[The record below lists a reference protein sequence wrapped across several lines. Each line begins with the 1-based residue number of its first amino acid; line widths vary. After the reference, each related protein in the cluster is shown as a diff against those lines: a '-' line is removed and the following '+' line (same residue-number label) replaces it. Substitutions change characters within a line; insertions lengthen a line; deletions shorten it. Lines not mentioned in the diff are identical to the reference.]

1 MLSSI
6 NVNIRSSATIFKS
19 KVVYE
24 QSKVP
29 LTDFEKSYIDRF
41 EEGMVDDARY
51 LGEGVTAKAY
61 YLPSCNFVIK
71 QNKNFL
77 I

>member
-1 MLSSI
+1 MTIEKSILQLDMASVYYLRGVFIMLSSI

-29 LTDFEKSYIDRF
+29 LTDFEKSYIDR
-41 EEGMVDDARY
+41 
-51 LGEGVTAKAY
+51 
-61 YLPSCNFVIK
+61 
-71 QNKNFL
+71 
-77 I
+77 